1 MLKNYTVK
9 ELAIQDLSQALNL
22 VWDVF
27 LEFEA
32 PDYCEEGVQEFK
44 KFIECNS
51 IRDKLLQSQFNI
63 WACYDNNKIIGV
75 LATRPPCHISLLFV
89 DKQYHR
95 KGIARAMFNE
105 MLTHYKTNSNY
116 SEIMVNS
123 SPYAAEVYHRL
134 GFKDTNTEQT
144 VNGIRFIPMKRL
156 LQL

>member
-1 MLKNYTVK
+1 MFEDYTIK
-9 ELAIQDLSQALNL
+9 ELNIQDLAPALNL
-22 VWDVF
+22 VWNVF

-32 PDYCEEGVQEFK
+32 PDYCEEGVEEFK
-44 KFIECNS
+44 EFIEYDS

-95 KGIARAMFNE
+95 KGIARALFNE
-105 MLTHYKTNSNY
+105 MLKHYKTNSGY
-116 SEIMVNS
+116 SEITVNS

-134 GFKDTNTEQT
+134 GFKDTSAEQII
-144 VNGIRFIPMKRL
+144 NGMKP
-156 LQL
+156 